1 MAFGLTFSHEA
12 LAKAKKRLVGGNSAN
27 SKLVLLQYLGRVHGW
42 VGDETTNATIV
53 PRFLLVNT
61 VVSMESQCRF
71 TAGELDRTKHTT
83 HSDFSGG
90 ELILSAV
97 KKNYPLIEVPGRT
110 RTRDPARGE
119 TGGWLALWI
128 AVDR

>member
-1 MAFGLTFSHEA
+1 MSLLSLAFQQNPSVDNDSRAMAFGLTFSHEA

-83 HSDFSGG
+83 HSDFS
-90 ELILSAV
+90 V
-97 KKNYPLIEVPGRT
+97 N
-110 RTRDPARGE
+110 
-119 TGGWLALWI
+119 
-128 AVDR
+128 